1 MSVIGLLDTMENSIP
16 LCLTSTKPLGTVPTL
31 KYLFFCEDGLILFS
45 LPLTNKDWERMKPT
59 LARGRG
65 RSLGSGSK
73 EQLT

>member
-1 MSVIGLLDTMENSIP
+1 MKLIRPSA
-16 LCLTSTKPLGTVPTL
+16 K
-31 KYLFFCEDGLILFS
+31 EDAAINKAAKSDPNS